1 MSIVLIFNILK
12 NKIMA
17 TTKADIMTRNTR
29 FKNFLIAQSKVNEQ
43 VNIPLSELKTLISQI
58 DTWNLRPDVTV
69 GNKVAKIAVVNGL
82 FGNPTNKVTSYL
94 VGLNDADIIIIG
106 GGGTL
111 ESPPHYK

>member
-1 MSIVLIFNILK
+1 MP
-12 NKIMA
+12 

-43 VNIPLSELKTLISQI
+43 VNVPLSEIKTLIS
-58 DTWNLRPDVTV
+58 DMDAWNLRADVTAD
-69 GNKVAKIAVVNGL
+69 NRITKIAIVNGL
-82 FGNPTNKVTSYL
+82 FGSPTNKVTSYL
-94 VGLNDADIIIIG
+94 VGVNNANRIIIG

>member
-1 MSIVLIFNILK
+1 MFNVLIFNILN

-29 FKNFLIAQSKVNEQ
+29 FKNFLTAQSKVNNQ
-43 VNIPLSELKTLISQI
+43 INIPLSELKTMISDI
-58 DTWNLRPDVTV
+58 ETWNLRVDVTV
-69 GNKVAKIAVVNGL
+69 DNKITKIAVINGL
-82 FGNPTNKVTSYL
+82 FGSPTNKVISYL
-94 VGLNDADIIIIG
+94 VGVNNADRIIIG